1 MRSIDHA
8 PKYTRRLGNMFRNDI
23 QRRGIRR
30 IIWRNKIHNKSITY
44 MDRIITNIN
53 KIKDVK

>member
-1 MRSIDHA
+1 MINHA
-8 PKYTRRLGNMFRNDI
+8 PKYTRRLGNMLRNDI

-30 IIWRNKIHNKSITY
+30 IVWKNKIHNKSITY
-44 MDRIITNIN
+44 IGRIITNIN

>member
-8 PKYTRRLGNMFRNDI
+8 PKYTRSLGNMIRNNI

-30 IIWRNKIHNKSITY
+30 IIWRNKIHNKSIVY
-44 MDRIITNIN
+44 MKRIV
-53 KIKDVK
+53 DSL

>member
-8 PKYTRRLGNMFRNDI
+8 PKYTRRLGNMFRNNI

-30 IIWRNKIHNKSITY
+30 IIWKNKIHNKSIRY
-44 MDRIITNIN
+44 MDRALN
-53 KIKDVK
+53 KIYDRN

>member
-30 IIWRNKIHNKSITY
+30 IIWRNKIHNKSIRY
-44 MDRIITNIN
+44 MDRALN
-53 KIKDVK
+53 KIYDRN